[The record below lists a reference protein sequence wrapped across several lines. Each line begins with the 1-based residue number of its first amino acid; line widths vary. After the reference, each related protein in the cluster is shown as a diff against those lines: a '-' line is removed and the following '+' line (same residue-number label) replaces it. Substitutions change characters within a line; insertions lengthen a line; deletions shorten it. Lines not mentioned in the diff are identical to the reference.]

1 VLAGPSQ
8 VDKSCHYQP
17 LPSPIRRVFY
27 LSREGTGQEHEV
39 APQPN
44 PHILQVNGAMMYNG
58 ADSKLLLAR

>member
-1 VLAGPSQ
+1 
-8 VDKSCHYQP
+8 VDKSCQYQP

-44 PHILQVNGAMMYNG
+44 PHILQVRVQWFLCCCGPMASM
-58 ADSKLLLAR
+58 LWLEWVPR